1 MKQSLFHVL
10 MVCLFLPILGVIAVS
25 FNNFGFPLMEQYRD
39 IKFFVALPYLL
50 LIVAALYGC
59 SWVAER
65 LSRFLVGKFGGPEDR
80 VEYFDQKWA
89 EKYFDEN
96 VVEKNRSIFMKNA
109 DNWLKD
115 NILARIIFGLIIGA
129 VLVM

>member
-1 MKQSLFHVL
+1 MRQPLFHAL

-25 FNNFGFPLMEQYRD
+25 FNNFGFPLMEQYQEV
-39 IKFFVALPYLL
+39 KFFVALPYLL
-50 LIVAALYGC
+50 LIITALYGC

-65 LSRFLVGKFGGPEDR
+65 LSRFLVGKFGRPEDR

-96 VVEKNRSIFMKNA
+96 VVERNRSIFMKNV
-109 DNWLKD
+109 DSWLKD

>member
-1 MKQSLFHVL
+1 MRQPLFHAL
-10 MVCLFLPILGVIAVS
+10 MVCLFLPILGVIALS
-25 FNNFGFPLMEQYRD
+25 FNNFGFPLMEQYQD
-39 IKFFVALPYLL
+39 VKFFVALPYLL
-50 LIVAALYGC
+50 LIITALYGC

-65 LSRFLVGKFGGPEDR
+65 LSRFLVGKFGRPEDR

-96 VVEKNRSIFMKNA
+96 VVERNRSIFMKNV
-109 DNWLKD
+109 DSWLKD

>member
-1 MKQSLFHVL
+1 MKQPIFHVL
-10 MVCLFLPILGVIAVS
+10 MVCLFLPVLGVIAVS
-25 FNNFGFPLMEQYRD
+25 FNDFGYPLMEQYQD
-39 IKFFVALPYLL
+39 IRFFVALPYLL
-50 LIVAALYGC
+50 LIAATLYGC
-59 SWVAER
+59 SRVAER
-65 LSRFLVGKFGGPEDR
+65 LSRFLVGKFGRPEDR

-89 EKYFDEN
+89 EEYFDEN
-96 VVEKNRSIFMKNA
+96 VVERNRSIFMKKA

>member
-25 FNNFGFPLMEQYRD
+25 FNNFGFPLMEQYQD

-50 LIVAALYGC
+50 LIVTALYGC

-65 LSRFLVGKFGGPEDR
+65 LSRFLVGKFGRPEDR

-96 VVEKNRSIFMKNA
+96 VVEKNRSIFMKNV

-115 NILARIIFGLIIGA
+115 NILARIIFGLIIGV

>member
-10 MVCLFLPILGVIAVS
+10 MVCLFLPILGVIAFS
-25 FNNFGFPLMEQYRD
+25 FNNFGFSLVEQYQD
-39 IKFFVALPYLL
+39 IKFLVALPYLF

-59 SWVAER
+59 SRVAER
-65 LSRFLVGKFGGPEDR
+65 LSRFLVGKFGRPEDR
-80 VEYFDQKWA
+80 VENLDQKWA

-96 VVEKNRSIFMKNA
+96 VVERNRAIFTKKA

-115 NILARIIFGLIIGA
+115 NMLARVIVGLIIGA